1 MCVCACVCRYNGVML
16 ALSVSFLLL
25 SYLLTGW
32 LGAVGFIL
40 ANCLNM
46 GLRILHSLLY
56 IQRYFRGGPWGPL
69 TGLLPSPALL
79 LALALSAVVTA
90 LSEVV
95 LTAATALHSPANTP
109 SISTLQSLTFK
120 DLSLCIKMYFIFTLL
135 VFLHSPLF
143 PVSSLSPPQSVFCC
157 SSGWPLRLVHVAVGA
172 VCLSG
177 VLLTVLFT
185 ETQLVAFVRTQLR
198 PGTRPG
204 TRPRTLPT
212 TREKR
217 T

>member
-1 MCVCACVCRYNGVML
+1 ML

-90 LSEVV
+90 LSEV
-95 LTAATALHSPANTP
+95 LLATATALHSPANTP

-120 DLSLCIKMYFIFTLL
+120 DLSLCIKMYFTMYHLYSLLLSLPSSSALSLL

-204 TRPRTLPT
+204 TLPT
-212 TREKR
+212 TREKS